1 MSTTSE
7 LSINRV
13 FDPDVYGSG
22 DPTTFG
28 LPLDMYA
35 RMREDHPCFRLE
47 MDDPLLI
54 DEVWVVSRWEDIDA
68 IDRDMETYAT
78 NINLPL
84 IWKYAPLDPVNLPG
98 LLVQDGEI
106 HRERRGVLGKAFRPA
121 SMERLESR
129 FRKYA
134 ADVVDAAIAKGT
146 FDFVRDVAHSMPVQ
160 ALGDVLGVPEEDRPK
175 FFGWVDK
182 FASPN
187 DPRVAPSFEDVG
199 KALME
204 LWQYGLA
211 TVSSKRTNP
220 TDDVMSRLA
229 ECVDMSDAEVQG
241 NVALFASGAAETT
254 RADLC
259 HGMWELMR
267 NPEQMAWLRE
277 HQDDIPATAAQEF
290 VRIGN
295 AIIALVRTTTR
306 DVELH
311 GQEIKQGERVAMLF
325 PAGNFDPAAF
335 DDPASFDL
343 SRDPNPHLGFG
354 RGPHSCLGKH
364 VAALEIKILLE
375 ELLQRTKEIKPAGE
389 IDYVRDNYARG
400 VYSLPVTVTAA

>member
-1 MSTTSE
+1 MSTTAE

-13 FDPDVYGSG
+13 FDPDVYGNG

-35 RMREDHPCFRLE
+35 RMREDHPCFLLK

-68 IDRDMETYAT
+68 IDRDQETYAA

-84 IWKYAPLDPVNLPG
+84 IWKYAPLDPVAKPG

-106 HRERRGVLGKAFRPA
+106 HRERRAMVGKAFRPA
-121 SMERLESR
+121 SITRLEER

-134 ADVVDAAIAKGT
+134 EDVVDAAVAKGS
-146 FDFVRDVAHSMPVQ
+146 FDFVRDVAHTMPVQ
-160 ALGDVLGVPEEDRPK
+160 ALGDVLGVPERDRPR

-187 DPRVAPSFEDVG
+187 DPRVAPAFEEVG
-199 KALME
+199 QALME
-204 LWQYGLA
+204 LWEYGLDQVKLKK
-211 TVSSKRTNP
+211 TTP
-220 TDDVMSRLA
+220 GDDVLSRLA
-229 ECVDMSDAEVQG
+229 EIDMSDDEVQG

-259 HGMWELMR
+259 HGMHELMR

-277 HQDDIPATAAQEF
+277 HQDDLPASVAQEF
-290 VRIGN
+290 VRVGN

-325 PAGNFDPAAF
+325 AAGNFDPDGF
-335 DDPASFDL
+335 DGPRSFDL

-375 ELLQRTKEIKPAGE
+375 ELLRQTKDIRPAGD

-400 VYSLPVTVTAA
+400 VYSLPITVTPA

>member
-13 FDPDVYGSG
+13 FDPDVYGGG
-22 DPTTFG
+22 DPATFG

-35 RMREDHPCFRLE
+35 RMREDHPCFLLK

-54 DEVWVVSRWEDIDA
+54 DEVWIVSRWEDIDA
-68 IDRDMETYAT
+68 IDRDMDTYAT

-98 LLVQDGEI
+98 LLVQDGDI
-106 HRERRGVLGKAFRPA
+106 HRERRAILGKAFRPA
-121 SMERLESR
+121 SMARLESR

-134 ADVVDAAIAKGT
+134 ADVVDAAVAKGT
-146 FDFVRDVAHSMPVQ
+146 FDFVRDIAHSMPVQ

-175 FFGWVDK
+175 FFGWVDT

-187 DPRVAPSFEDVG
+187 DPRVAPSFEKVG
-199 KALME
+199 QALTE

-211 TVSSKRTNP
+211 KVSEKRANP

-229 ECVDMSDAEVQG
+229 EIDMPDPEIQG

-259 HGMWELMR
+259 HGMHELMR

-277 HQDDIPATAAQEF
+277 HQDGIPASAAQEF
-290 VRIGN
+290 VRVGN
-295 AIIALVRTTTR
+295 AIIALVRTTTK

-335 DDPASFDL
+335 EDPNTFDL

-375 ELLQRTKEIKPAGE
+375 ELLRRTKEIRPAGD

-400 VYSLPVTVTAA
+400 VYSLPVTVTPA